1 MATNIQSTQLDFATI
16 KNSLK
21 TYLAQQTEFTDYNF
35 EASGLS
41 NILDVLAHNT
51 HFNGLIANFALNES
65 FLNTAQLRSS
75 VVSHAESLGYNPRSI
90 TSAIAYLN
98 ISTVITAGGRP
109 TSITLPRYSAFTA
122 SVDDVTYTFY
132 TLEAYTATDDGSGN
146 YVFLN
151 SDGTTGIPVVE
162 GTLRTKTFYVGQ
174 TTDRQIYV
182 VPDITI
188 DTSTVTVNVF
198 NSATSSDFLTYTPL
212 YDAITVNTSSTLYQ
226 LREAPNGYYELI
238 FSDGITT
245 GRAPVAGNKVVLTY
259 LASNGDL
266 TNTASG
272 FIASNPI
279 NIGGTN
285 YNLSVSTSTAA
296 SGGSARESIESI
308 RQNAPISFSAQQR
321 LVTADD
327 YKALILSKFSTVSDC
342 IAWGGEDNLPNPEY
356 GKVYV
361 SLKFPDNFS
370 ESTKTTIKNNIQTN
384 LIEPLSIMSISTEFV
399 DPETTFIEC
408 STFFRFNPNRTNI
421 TLKTTENNV
430 AALISNYFA
439 NTLNVFNEP
448 FRRSNVLT
456 QIDNLS
462 DAILNSRMD
471 VKVQQR
477 FTPTLGVSRAYTVSF
492 PVALAAPDDVNTII
506 ESNTFT
512 FNNSICRIKNR
523 LNTNQLQI
531 IDVEDNIQV
540 NDIGSYNPNNGVVT
554 ITGFAPVSI
563 TGGLTYVRITATP
576 ANQSTII
583 PLRNYILNID
593 TTRSFTSGIVD
604 FGKTQVAL

>member
-98 ISTVITAGGRP
+98 ISVRNTDTGRP
-109 TSITLPRYSAFTA
+109 TTATLPKYSIFTA
-122 SVDDVTYTFY
+122 TVDDVTYSFY
-132 TLEAYTATDDGSGN
+132 TLEAYTATDDGTGN

-151 SDGTTGIPVVE
+151 SNGTTGIPVVE
-162 GTLRTKTFYVGQ
+162 GTLRTKTFYVGS
-174 TTDRQIYV
+174 TTDRLIYI
-182 VPDITI
+182 VPDTTI

-212 YDAITVNTSSTLYQ
+212 YDAITVNTASTLYQ

-245 GRAPVAGNKVVLTY
+245 GRAPVAGNKIVLTY
-259 LASNGDL
+259 LSSNGAVA
-266 TNTASG
+266 NTASG
-272 FIASNPI
+272 FVASNQI
-279 NIGGTN
+279 DIGGTN
-285 YNLSVSTSTAA
+285 YSLIVTTSSAA
-296 SGGSARESIESI
+296 SGASAKESIESI
-308 RQNAPISFSAQQR
+308 RQNAPISFAAQQR

-327 YKALILSKFSTVSDC
+327 YKALILTKYPVVSDC
-342 IAWGGEDNLPNPEY
+342 IAWGGEDNLPEPEY
-356 GKVYV
+356 GKVFV
-361 SLKFPDNFS
+361 SLKFPDNYS
-370 ESTKTTIKNNIQTN
+370 EAAKTTIKNSIQSN
-384 LIEPLSIMSISTEFV
+384 LITPLSIMTINTEFV
-399 DPETTFIEC
+399 DPTTTFLEC
-408 STFFRFNPNRTNI
+408 STFFRFNPNRTNV
-421 TLKTTENNV
+421 TLKTTENSVSN
-430 AALISNYFA
+430 LITNYFTT
-439 NTLNVFNEP
+439 NLNVFGEP
-448 FRRSNVLT
+448 FRRSNLLT

-471 VKVQQR
+471 VNIQQR
-477 FTPTLGVSRAYTVSF
+477 FTPVLGTSNSYTLSF
-492 PVALAAPDDVNTII
+492 PVALAAPDDVNYII
-506 ESNTFT
+506 TSNQFT
-512 FNNSICRIKNR
+512 LNNKICIIRNK
-523 LNTNQLQI
+523 LGTNTLQVV
-531 IDVEDNIQV
+531 DTDNNVQV
-540 NDIGSYNPNNGVVT
+540 SSIGSYNQNNGVVT
-554 ITGFAPVSI
+554 ITGFAPISI
-563 TGGLTYVRITATP
+563 SGGLNYIRITATP

-583 PLRNYILNID
+583 PLRNYVLNID
-593 TTRSFTSGIVD
+593 TTRSFASGIVD
-604 FGKTQVAL
+604 YGKTQVAL

>member
-51 HFNGLIANFALNES
+51 HFNGLIANFALNEA

-90 TSAIAYLN
+90 TSATAYLN

-132 TLEAYTATDDGSGN
+132 TLEAYTATDDGTGN

-151 SDGTTGIPVVE
+151 SNGTTGIPVVE
-162 GTLRTKTFYVGQ
+162 GTLKTKTFYVGS

-182 VPDITI
+182 VPDVTI

-198 NSATSSDFLTYTPL
+198 NSATSSDFLTYTSL
-212 YDAITVNTSSTLYQ
+212 YDAITVNASSTLYQ
-226 LREAPNGYYELI
+226 LRESPNGYYELI

-245 GRAPVAGNKVVLTY
+245 GRAPVAGNKIVVTY
-259 LASNGDL
+259 LGSNGEL
-266 TNTASG
+266 TNTAAG

-279 NIGGTN
+279 NVGGTN

-296 SGGSARESIESI
+296 AGGSARESIESI
-308 RQNAPISFSAQQR
+308 RQNAPISFAAQQR

-327 YKALILSKFSTVSDC
+327 YKALILSKYSTVSDC

-356 GKVYV
+356 GKVFV

-370 ESTKTTIKNNIQTN
+370 ESAKTTIKNSIQTN
-384 LIEPLSIMSISTEFV
+384 LIEPLSIMSINTEFV
-399 DPETTFIEC
+399 DPTTTFLEC

-430 AALISNYFA
+430 ATLISNYFT
-439 NTLNVFNEP
+439 NNLNVFGEP
-448 FRRSNVLT
+448 FRRSNLLT

-523 LNTNQLQI
+523 LNSNQLQVV
-531 IDVEDNIQV
+531 DVEDNVQV
-540 NDIGSYNPNNGVVT
+540 NDIGSYNPNNGIIT
-554 ITGFAPVSI
+554 ITGFTPVSI
-563 TGGLTYVRITATP
+563 TGGLSYIRITATP

-583 PLRNYILNID
+583 PLRNYVLNID

>member
-98 ISTVITAGGRP
+98 ISVRNTDTGRP
-109 TSITLPRYSAFTA
+109 TTATLPKYSIFTA
-122 SVDDVTYTFY
+122 TVDDVTYSFY
-132 TLEAYTATDDGSGN
+132 TLEAYTATDDGTGN

-151 SDGTTGIPVVE
+151 SNGTTGIPVVE
-162 GTLRTKTFYVGQ
+162 GTLRTKTFYVGS
-174 TTDRQIYV
+174 TTDRLIYI
-182 VPDITI
+182 VPDTTI

-212 YDAITVNTSSTLYQ
+212 YDAITVNTASTLYQ

-245 GRAPVAGNKVVLTY
+245 GRAPVAGNKIVLTY
-259 LASNGDL
+259 LSSNGAVA
-266 TNTASG
+266 NTASG
-272 FIASNPI
+272 FVASNQI
-279 NIGGTN
+279 DIGGTN
-285 YNLSVSTSTAA
+285 YSLIVTTSSAA
-296 SGGSARESIESI
+296 SGASAKESIESI
-308 RQNAPISFSAQQR
+308 RQNAPISFAAQQR

-327 YKALILSKFSTVSDC
+327 YKALILTKYPVVSDC
-342 IAWGGEDNLPNPEY
+342 IAWGGEDNLPEPEY
-356 GKVYV
+356 GKVFV
-361 SLKFPDNFS
+361 SLKFPDNYS
-370 ESTKTTIKNNIQTN
+370 EAAKTTIKNSIQSN
-384 LIEPLSIMSISTEFV
+384 LITPLSIMTINTEFV
-399 DPETTFIEC
+399 DPTTTFLEC
-408 STFFRFNPNRTNI
+408 STFFRFNPNRTNV
-421 TLKTTENNV
+421 TLKTTENSVSN
-430 AALISNYFA
+430 LITNYFTT
-439 NTLNVFNEP
+439 NLNVFGEP
-448 FRRSNVLT
+448 FRRSNLLT

-471 VKVQQR
+471 VNIQQR
-477 FTPTLGVSRAYTVSF
+477 FTPVLGTSSSYTLSF
-492 PVALAAPDDVNTII
+492 PVALAAPDDVNYII
-506 ESNTFT
+506 TSNQFT
-512 FNNSICRIKNR
+512 LNNKICIIRNK
-523 LNTNQLQI
+523 LGTNTLQVV
-531 IDVEDNIQV
+531 DTDNNVQV
-540 NDIGSYNPNNGVVT
+540 SSIGSYNQNNGVVT
-554 ITGFAPVSI
+554 ITGFAPISI
-563 TGGLTYVRITATP
+563 SGGLNYIRITATP

-583 PLRNYILNID
+583 PLRNYVLNID
-593 TTRSFTSGIVD
+593 TTRSFASGIVD
-604 FGKTQVAL
+604 YGKTQVAL

>member
-21 TYLAQQTEFTDYNF
+21 IYLAQQTEFADYNF

-75 VVSHAESLGYNPRSI
+75 VVSHAESLGYNPRSV

-98 ISTVITAGGRP
+98 ISTIITVAGRP
-109 TSITLPRYSAFTA
+109 ATITLPRYSAFTA
-122 SVDDVTYTFY
+122 SVNDVTYTFY
-132 TLEAYTATDDGSGN
+132 TLEAYTATDDGTGN

-151 SDGTTGIPVVE
+151 SNGTSGIPVVE
-162 GTLRTKTFYVGQ
+162 GTLKTKTFFVGQ
-174 TTDRQIYV
+174 ITDRQIYV
-182 VPDITI
+182 VPDTTV

-198 NSATSSDFLTYTPL
+198 NSATSSDFLVYTPL
-212 YDAITVNTSSTLYQ
+212 YEAITVNASSQLYQ

-245 GRAPVAGNKVVLTY
+245 GRAPVAGNKIVLTY
-259 LASNGDL
+259 LASNGAL
-266 TNTASG
+266 ANTGAG
-272 FIASNPI
+272 FVATNPI
-279 NIGGTN
+279 RVGEVN
-285 YNLSVSTSTAA
+285 YNLSINTVTAA
-296 SGGSARESIESI
+296 GGGADRESIESI
-308 RQNAPISFSAQQR
+308 RQNAPISFAAQQR

-327 YKALILSKFSTVSDC
+327 YKALILSKYSTVEDC
-342 IAWGGEDNLPNPEY
+342 IAWGGEENQPNPEY
-356 GKVYV
+356 GKVFV
-361 SLKFPDNFS
+361 SLKFPDSFS
-370 ESTKTTIKNNIQTN
+370 EPAKESVKNSIQTN
-384 LIEPLSIMSISTEFV
+384 LIEPLSVMSITTEFV
-399 DPETTFIEC
+399 DPNVTFLEC

-421 TLKTTENNV
+421 TLKSTENNV
-430 AALISNYFA
+430 LSTVTNYIT
-439 NTLNVFNEP
+439 NNLNRFGEA

-456 QIDNLS
+456 EIDNLS

-471 VKVQQR
+471 LKVQQR
-477 FTPTLGVSRAYTVSF
+477 FVPTLGVSRPYTIIF
-492 PVALAAPDDVNTII
+492 PVAISAPDDVNYII
-506 ESNTFT
+506 ESNTFN
-512 FNNSICRIKNR
+512 FNNSVCIIRNK
-523 LNTNQLQI
+523 LNTNQLEI
-531 IDVEDNIQV
+531 VDVDSNIQV
-540 NDIGSYNPNNGVVT
+540 NSVGFYNPNTGVVT

-563 TGGLTYVRITATP
+563 SGGLDYIRISATP
-576 ANQSTII
+576 TNQSTII

-593 TTRSFTSGIVD
+593 TTRSFASGIVD